1 GYEGSRVL
9 KDSNLVRSLIKSFE
23 KLNVQTE
30 IWPLSAAAAP
40 LSIIQKELGL
50 NFIVGGL
57 GIGGF
62 AHSPNEFIQ
71 VDSILNIRLSNY
83 YFLKNYTHNN

>member
-1 GYEGSRVL
+1 MLEVP
-9 KDSNLVRSLIKSFE
+9 
-23 KLNVQTE
+23 TE

-40 LSIIQKELGL
+40 LSKIQKELGL
-50 NFIVGGL
+50 NFITGGL

-71 VDSILNIRLSNY
+71 VDSILNTRLGFNF
-83 YFLKNYTHNN
+83 FLKTYSDLYSKQR